1 MRTDGY
7 TVCSSGA
14 GVHCYTQAKQSAG
27 GRAWDGGRQRSC
39 RCKTKLTVRNTGFTL
54 LNSWMQGA
62 HALAVAWGLVR
73 RVAEGGVW
81 PAGRGSSK
89 VIVLKGIGG
98 RVVRATPLTA
108 LGEGD
113 VRWTNPK
120 LLHSAR
126 QHREQAKETEQEMK
140 TSDTRVR
147 ARKRIFSTAN
157 FTLALK
163 TTTTKTPPPRTGRG

>member
-7 TVCSSGA
+7 TLCSSGA
-14 GVHCYTQAKQSAG
+14 GVHCYTQAKQNAR

-39 RCKTKLTVRNTGFTL
+39 RCKIKITVGNKGFTL

-62 HALAVAWGLVR
+62 HAAAVAWGLVR
-73 RVAEGGVW
+73 HVAEGVW
-81 PAGRGSSK
+81 PAGWGSSK
-89 VIVLKGIGG
+89 VIILKGIGG

-113 VRWTNPK
+113 VRRTNPK

-126 QHREQAKETEQEMK
+126 QHREQAKKTEQETK
-140 TSDTRVR
+140 RSDTRVR
-147 ARKRIFSTAN
+147 ARKRTFSTAN
-157 FTLALK
+157 FTQK
-163 TTTTKTPPPRTGRG
+163 TPPRTGRG